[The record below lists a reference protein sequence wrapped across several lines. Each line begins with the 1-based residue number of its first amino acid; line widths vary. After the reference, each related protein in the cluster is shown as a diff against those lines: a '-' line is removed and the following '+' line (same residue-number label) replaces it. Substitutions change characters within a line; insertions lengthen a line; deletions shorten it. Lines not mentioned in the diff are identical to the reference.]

1 MSDGEDI
8 DNENEMDGD
17 NIDET
22 SIPSQTYSSDDSLKI
37 LDFSKGMSDQFLI
50 YANEVIGYRAIPD
63 IRDGLKPV
71 HRRILYGM
79 YTSEYRSS
87 DKPKKSAQIV
97 GKVMGAFHPHG
108 DASIYSA
115 MVRMA
120 QPFSMNIKFVDGS
133 GNWGSRDGLSA
144 AAMRYTECRMT
155 SFAEDSFFEAIKKD
169 VVHFLPTY
177 DGLNKEPLVLPVVVP
192 TILLNS
198 LSGIAVGLA
207 TDILPHNLGEVV
219 DCLVRFLNNQ
229 NLSDHEL
236 IGDLAPDFPTGC
248 QLAYDREAL
257 LEIYKTGQGKPVRT
271 RGVYHIE
278 DENLIVFT
286 EIPFQASKKTIIESI
301 GDLCDQKTIEGV
313 IDVRDESTAEV
324 RLVIEISNRT
334 TPEIVV
340 AQLFKH
346 TLLESSYKAN
356 FTVLIDGVP
365 NVVSVRRIIEEFVK
379 FRINCIKK
387 EITFDLNQAEATL
400 HIKEGLKVVHD
411 NLDRVIQIIR
421 NSSGDEE
428 SKPQLMNEFK
438 LSERQAE
445 SILAMRLGNISRIQG
460 HKVDEEIKEL
470 MAKISDLKS
479 FLEDEQRIINKI
491 KDMAIAIKNKYNV
504 PRRTKLVGGFSE
516 ADTLD
521 LVVEEDMVL
530 LFTSDNKIKATR
542 ISEYRTQRR
551 GGQGSFGANTEK
563 DVYTKL
569 MVRSNTKSTLLIF
582 TNKGNCF
589 WVMAYKIPLTNKQN
603 KPISVDG
610 LLNPLTEGGLQEN
623 ETVVAC
629 VSIQEFDE
637 GRNIVIL
644 SESGLMKRLKLP
656 WFSRFRKKAYSIYPC
671 ADLKVDVFAV
681 RMVDSNTDL
690 MMFSKNGQAL
700 RFNINK
706 IREMEN
712 RTAMGVRTMR
722 LKESDKIIGFN
733 SVRDN
738 QFVLHITEQGYGKI
752 TPTTEFSEKKTRT
765 ASGVAYCKLTPE
777 TGVSVIAIPVDYS
790 GNIIVMTSNSKTVRI
805 MISSIRVCGRSARGV
820 TIQKMMEDERVVA
833 CAFVPE
839 IEGEED
845 QNTPTP
851 MPNIDPKDLE
861 NDDDD
866 TNEEQD
872 DALIDT
878 SDLGEIGEDNDG
890 HKIIDDMSSSDEDDE
905 EDK

>member
-1 MSDGEDI
+1 MPDGDDI
-8 DNENEMDGD
+8 DNENEDSND
-17 NIDET
+17 DIVE
-22 SIPSQTYSSDDSLKI
+22 PSTTGSYSSADGVKV

-79 YTSEYRSS
+79 FAHEYRSS

-155 SFAEDSFFEAIKKD
+155 PFAEDSFFEALKKD
-169 VVHFLPTY
+169 VVPFLPTY
-177 DGLNKEPLVLPVVVP
+177 DGMNKEPMVLPVVVP

-219 DCLVRFLNNQ
+219 DCLVRYLDNPQITDEALVGN
-229 NLSDHEL
+229 
-236 IGDLAPDFPTGC
+236 LAPDFPTGC
-248 QLAYDREAL
+248 QLAYDRETL

-271 RGVYHIE
+271 RAVYHIE
-278 DENLIVFT
+278 EENLIVFT
-286 EIPFQASKKTIIESI
+286 EIPFQVSKKTVIETI
-301 GDLCDQKTIEGV
+301 GDLCDQKAIDGIV
-313 IDVRDESTAEV
+313 DVRDESTADV
-324 RLVIEISNRT
+324 RLVVEISSRT

-340 AQLFKH
+340 AQLFKF
-346 TLLESSYKAN
+346 TPLESSYKAN

-365 NVVSVRRIIEEFVK
+365 TIVSVRKILEEFVK

-387 EITFDLNQAEATL
+387 EINFDLKQAEATL

-428 SKPQLMNEFK
+428 SKAQLMTEFK
-438 LSERQAE
+438 LSEKQAE

-470 MAKISDLKS
+470 IAKISDLKS
-479 FLEDEQRIINKI
+479 FLEDSARIINKI
-491 KDMAIAIKNKYNV
+491 KTMAIEIKNKYNV
-504 PRRTKLVGGFSE
+504 PRRTVLVGGFSDAE
-516 ADTLD
+516 TLD

-530 LFTSDNKIKATR
+530 LFTSDDKIKATR

-563 DVYTKL
+563 DVYTKF
-569 MVRSNTKSTLLIF
+569 MVRSNTKNTLLIF

-603 KPISVDG
+603 KPISIGG
-610 LLNPLTEGGLQEN
+610 LLDPLVDGGLQQG

-629 VSIQEFDE
+629 LSIDVFDE
-637 GRNIVIL
+637 ARNIVIL
-644 SESGLMKRLKLP
+644 SSAGLMKRLKLP
-656 WFSRFRKKAYSIYPC
+656 WFSRFRKRAYSIYPC
-671 ADLKVDVFAV
+671 ADLKVDVFSV
-681 RMVDSNTDL
+681 KMVDSDAAL

-706 IREMEN
+706 IRESEN
-712 RTAMGVRTMR
+712 RSAMGVRTMR
-722 LKESDKIIGFN
+722 LKASDKLIGF
-733 SVRDN
+733 STVRDD
-738 QFVLHITEQGYGKI
+738 QFVLHITEKGFGKI
-752 TPTTEFSEKKTRT
+752 TPLTEFSEKKTRT
-765 ASGVAYCKLTPE
+765 AGGVAYCKINEE
-777 TGVSVIAIPVDYS
+777 TGDSVIALPVDYS
-790 GNIIVMTSNSKTVRI
+790 GDIIVMTSNSKTVRVPVN
-805 MISSIRVCGRSARGV
+805 SIRVCGRSARGV

-833 CAFVPE
+833 CAFVPDL
-839 IEGEED
+839 ED
-845 QNTPTP
+845 ELNEDGTVKTPHP
-851 MPNIDPKDLE
+851 MPVIDPKDLAVSDE
-861 NDDDD
+861 DAAD
-866 TNEEQD
+866 E
-872 DALIDT
+872 ALIDT
-878 SDLGEIGEDNDG
+878 SDLGPEGEDNDG
-890 HKIIDDMSSSDEDDE
+890 DDIISNMSDDE
-905 EDK
+905 EAE